1 MTVKQEIETLK
12 QTIQRYDHLY
22 YVKNSPTVSDQE
34 YDALLR
40 RLKELEAAHI
50 LKKYCLGIRS
60 YEKCF

>member
-1 MTVKQEIETLK
+1 MTVKQDIEDLK
-12 QTIQRYDHLY
+12 QTIHQHDHQY